1 MTARCPLCGGEV
13 DPDRTMVDRV
23 TSCVSRDGV
32 MVHLETQEMNV
43 FWILHDQ
50 YPALVSHDRIYDHLY
65 RGTDRY
71 PDTRVVNVLISR
83 LRSKLKR
90 LGLGIET
97 VGRHGWKLVEMEPAW
112 VGRVLKVCTA

>member
-43 FWILHDQ
+43 FWILHQ
-50 YPALVSHDRIYDHLY
+50 KYPALVSHERIYNRLY
-65 RGTDRY
+65 VGTDKA
-71 PDTRVVNVLISR
+71 PSDRVVNVLISR

-97 VGRHGWKLVEMEPAW
+97 VDRHGWKLVETEPAW
-112 VGRVLKVCTA
+112 VGRVLTLGAK